1 MATPPESPVEE
12 HAYELE
18 PSRTPKPV
26 PVALEE
32 LCRQTKF
39 SKQEIRVMYR
49 GFKTECPEGVVQEE
63 SFKDIYAKFF
73 PHGNSALYAHYVF
86 KAFDVN
92 CSGAISF
99 RQTRGPGNPC
109 TRLPPYLIKKQASK
123 IPHISEMPKANLAS
137 SQSEAANGFLI
148 ARRRRDA
155 YAALEQESR
164 CDLKLVELFSVWESH
179 ATARMDRLDRSDTT
193 ASQKTGAGKRADGLS
208 APLMDIRNGGVT
220 SYGPVRD
227 WGRGRIGPTELLVTL
242 STLLR
247 GSVYERLRWAFRL
260 YDVDGDGA
268 ITRQELAEVVVAVHE
283 LLGRRAPPG
292 SPAARLDD
300 AKANEQVDRV
310 FRKLDLNQDGVI
322 TIEEFLESCLKDD
335 VITRSLQM
343 FDTAL

>member
-1 MATPPESPVEE
+1 M
-12 HAYELE
+12 
-18 PSRTPKPV
+18 R
-26 PVALEE
+26 
-32 LCRQTKF
+32 
-39 SKQEIRVMYR
+39 
-49 GFKTECPEGVVQEE
+49 ECPEGVVQEE

-99 RQTRGPGNPC
+99 R
-109 TRLPPYLIKKQASK
+109 
-123 IPHISEMPKANLAS
+123 
-137 SQSEAANGFLI
+137 
-148 ARRRRDA
+148 
-155 YAALEQESR
+155 
-164 CDLKLVELFSVWESH
+164 
-179 ATARMDRLDRSDTT
+179 
-193 ASQKTGAGKRADGLS
+193 
-208 APLMDIRNGGVT
+208 
-220 SYGPVRD
+220 
-227 WGRGRIGPTELLVTL
+227 ELLVTL

-343 FDTAL
+343 TVAKRRSVRTAHRRCQCAREAGLLRAAAAWLRGRRYAHYLAALDDFYSRVVRPRLRSVLLLHF